1 MLANPAPLVA
11 VGQILAERGAY
22 GLAWL
27 GDDLVVEAT
36 YGRLADFIIIGEPV
50 TDTLYALVG
59 LEGEIRGLRDRPE
72 EIIDLPDIALV
83 SASGARPRTNLS
95 IFWSTLDRKFVVLI
109 ARMGAQSNLEM
120 DLVRQMRAR
129 LIAEAEVSAKSR
141 ALEKANAELA
151 RANADLESFASI
163 ISHDLQSPMRA
174 LRYKVDD
181 LEVALSADATGKIKS
196 LLQDL
201 RAQSRRMAGM
211 LTALLDYSA
220 VTRKIDAAEPVDT
233 RRLIHAIVASLR
245 VPDAFR
251 VTIKGDW
258 PAMETLAAPLDL
270 VLRNLIDNALKHH
283 DRTQGEI
290 AVDARVEAD
299 WVVFTVAD
307 DGPGIAREHQS
318 AIFLPFR
325 RLELQQGVP
334 GHGMGLALV
343 RRTIEGL
350 GGQILVESDAARAR
364 GTVFTIR
371 WPIVLNAQ

>member
-36 YGRLADFIIIGEPV
+36 YGRLADFITIGEPV

-72 EIIDLPDIALV
+72 EIIDLPDVSLV
-83 SASGARPRTNLS
+83 TDSGARPRTNLS
-95 IFWSTLDRKFVVLI
+95 IFWSTLERKFVVLI
-109 ARMGAQSNLEM
+109 ARMGAQSNLEL

-141 ALEKANAELA
+141 ALEKANA
-151 RANADLESFASI
+151 DLEAFASI

-181 LEVALSADATGKIKS
+181 LEAALAPDAAGKIAR

-201 RAQSRRMAGM
+201 RAQSRRMTGM

-233 RRLIHAIVASLR
+233 RQIIHAIVASLR

-251 VTIKGDW
+251 VTINGDW

-283 DRTQGEI
+283 DRDQGE
-290 AVDARVEAD
+290 VTVEARTD
-299 WVVFTVAD
+299 AEWVVFTVAD
-307 DGPGIAREHQS
+307 DGPGIRPEHRS

-325 RLELQQGVP
+325 RLELQQKVP

-343 RRTIEGL
+343 RRTVEGI
-350 GGQILVESDAARAR
+350 GGQIVCSSDAPAQR

-371 WPIVLNAQ
+371 WPRVLNAL